1 MFVGQMLQPHIDFD
15 FIEIL
20 LFFLEFEALHLP
32 HFELCGFTAIN
43 TVEFQ
48 HVTVK
53 IIDIKMRLSC
63 S

>member
-32 HFELCGFTAIN
+32 QFELCGFTAIN
-43 TVEFQ
+43 TVECQ

-53 IIDIKMRLSC
+53 NH
-63 S
+63 